1 MEFLKRVVPPVLS
14 GDLVLDAREKIP
26 GNSPRLLKVRRLSS
40 AASERTVG
48 DPGGNKLCGNHDDR
62 CLHQQTVSATIEA
75 SLRQTRRC
83 TSGISALRK
92 LKQETCEFE
101 TCEVAHQDAA
111 FN

>member
-62 CLHQQTVSATIEA
+62 CLHQQTAFDIPHSATYLESPCCFFPA
-75 SLRQTRRC
+75 CPLQC
-83 TSGISALRK
+83 L
-92 LKQETCEFE
+92 
-101 TCEVAHQDAA
+101 
-111 FN
+111 